1 MAEAKSKILIVED
14 DLDVANMLNAYFH
27 VQGYEVFVA
36 NRGEDGV
43 LVCQAAHPSLI
54 ILDICLPDINGYEVA
69 RRLRGNL
76 RTVDIPIIFLSEKSD
91 RPDLLQGL
99 ELGADDYI
107 SKPFDIQ
114 ELQLRVHNVLRRSRQ
129 DSLNNPVTGLP
140 DGTLVDE
147 RLNECLQKPDW
158 TMLIVSLENLDAFCD
173 AYGFVASDDVLRAV
187 SLMVYN
193 AIREIGSAEDF
204 LGHLDPTVFVLI
216 TGQER
221 AASLQARI
229 RTRLEQ
235 SLDYFYPIKDRD
247 RSATRSK
254 WLSFKIGI
262 LRSSD
267 GPFISLDVLK
277 LFLLRKKQ

>member
-1 MAEAKSKILIVED
+1 MAEAKSKILIIED

-27 VQGYEVFVA
+27 VQGYEVFIA
-36 NRGEDGV
+36 NRGEDEV
-43 LVCQAAHPSLI
+43 QICQASHPGLI
-54 ILDICLPDINGYEVA
+54 ILDISLPDINGYEVT
-69 RRLRGNL
+69 RRLRSNL
-76 RTVDIPIIFLSEKSD
+76 HTTDIPIIFLSEKTD
-91 RPDLLQGL
+91 HPDLLQGL

-114 ELQLRVHNVLRRSRQ
+114 ELQLRVRNVLRRSRQ
-129 DSLNNPVTGLP
+129 DSLNNPVTDLP
-140 DGTLVDE
+140 DGTPVDE
-147 RLNECLQKPDW
+147 RLNEYLQKPDW
-158 TMLIVSLENLDAFCD
+158 SMLIVSLENLDAFCES
-173 AYGFVASDDVLRAV
+173 YGFVASDDVLRVVSVMINNAV
-187 SLMVYN
+187 
-193 AIREIGSAEDF
+193 REIGSADDF

-235 SLDYFYPIKDRD
+235 SLDYFYPIKDRN

-254 WLSFKIGI
+254 RLFFKMSI

-277 LFLLRKKQ
+277 EFLLRKK